1 MVDRS
6 VPNSLYMWSR
16 LMFLSLNAQTGLSFL
31 VQTLGVIITPL
42 TLFTAHTCGEHE
54 IIMSTDSSSNKS
66 KERKHLLALNINATS
81 N

>member
-1 MVDRS
+1 M
-6 VPNSLYMWSR
+6 
-16 LMFLSLNAQTGLSFL
+16 FL